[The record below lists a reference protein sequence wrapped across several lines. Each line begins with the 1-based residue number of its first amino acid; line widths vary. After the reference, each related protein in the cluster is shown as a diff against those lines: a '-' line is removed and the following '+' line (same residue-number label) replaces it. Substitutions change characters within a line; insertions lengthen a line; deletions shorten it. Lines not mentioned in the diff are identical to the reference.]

1 MEWMALLTAGL
12 CEVLGVL
19 AIKQVAKR
27 SGWRSWLLLVAA
39 FTASFSLLMFAMTRI
54 SMGTAYAV
62 WTGIGT
68 VGGTILGMFAFGEP
82 KEWMRIV
89 FISLVLVSAIGL
101 KWIS

>member
-19 AIKQVAKR
+19 AIKHVAKR
-27 SGWRSWLLLVAA
+27 SGWGSWLLLVVA

-68 VGGTILGMFAFGEP
+68 VGSTILGMFAFGEP
-82 KEWMRIV
+82 KEWIRIL

>member
-19 AIKQVAKR
+19 AIKHVANR
-27 SGWRSWLLLVAA
+27 RGWASWFLLIAA

-68 VGGTILGMFAFGEP
+68 VGSTILGMVAFGEP
-82 KEWMRIV
+82 KEWKRIL
-89 FISLVLVSAIGL
+89 FISLILASVISL